1 MEYTVWL
8 NGEFVAASEAKVG
21 LRDRG
26 LRLGDVVFDT
36 SRTFNGT
43 VFRLR
48 DHLDRLFRSLT
59 YTRMNPGYT
68 LEELEELTLDVVQRN
83 ESVREPGNDYMITQF
98 VTRGEEAIGNED
110 MKANVAIW
118 IDPIDFPRYG
128 PLYTEGAHAVIPKV
142 RSYSSES
149 LDPKVKH
156 YSRLNFVLA
165 ELEASDVDS
174 NAFPVLLDIQGN
186 ITEGTG
192 YNFFIVTDGTLRTAG
207 DSSLLQGISRKVIF
221 ELAEQLG
228 IPAVEDTL
236 QPYDAYTA
244 DEAFISSTPYSILP
258 VGRVDGRTISEDLPG
273 PVTQQ
278 LLAAWSELVG
288 MDVVGQAVDR
298 GRVEA
303 AAKG

>member
-8 NGEFVAASEAKVG
+8 NGEFVPASEAKVG
-21 LRDRG
+21 LQDRG

-59 YTRMNPGYT
+59 YTRMDPGYT

-98 VTRGEEAIGNED
+98 VTRGEAALGHGD

-142 RSYSSES
+142 RSYSSEA

-165 ELEASDVDS
+165 ELEAQDVDS
-174 NAFPVLLDIQGN
+174 NAFPVLLDVQGN
-186 ITEGTG
+186 ITEGIG
-192 YNFFIVTDGTLRTAG
+192 YNFFIVTDGVLRTPG
-207 DSSLLQGISRKVIF
+207 DRDILQGISRKVVL
-221 ELAEQLG
+221 ELADQLG
-228 IPAVEDTL
+228 IPTSEEDL

-244 DEAFISSTPYSILP
+244 DEAFLSSSGYCILP
-258 VGRVDGRTISEDLPG
+258 VGRIDNRSTKGDVPG
-273 PVTQQ
+273 PITQR
-278 LLAAWSELVG
+278 LLAAWSEMVG
-288 MDVVGQAVDR
+288 VDIVDQALQY
-298 GRVEA
+298 A
-303 AAKG
+303 